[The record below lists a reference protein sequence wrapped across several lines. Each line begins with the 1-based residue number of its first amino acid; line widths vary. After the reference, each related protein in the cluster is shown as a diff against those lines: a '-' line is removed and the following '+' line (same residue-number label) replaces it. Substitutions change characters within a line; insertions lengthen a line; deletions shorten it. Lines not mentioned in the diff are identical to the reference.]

1 MSKDWIRRIIA
12 LSILV
17 FGAIGTIG
25 CETTKGAG
33 RDVQKAGD
41 TITDTASDVEHSVD

>member
-1 MSKDWIRRIIA
+1 MSRDSLRRIIA

-33 RDVQKAGD
+33 RDVEKAGSSLEG
-41 TITDTASDVEHSVD
+41 AAEDVEDSID